1 MRLTPPRLGIDDPA
15 LDLSDRFELF
25 DPYHTPP
32 FPSAVDGGTFCVGMD
47 RTTEFDA
54 LQRKLVPLWKSI
66 QSLNQDEQTI
76 VVVPSLTMD
85 LPFMSGSELQAYE
98 ERLLFMLMLLRQP
111 RAHLVYV
118 TSLPI
123 DPLVVDYELSL
134 LPGVIPSHARARLH
148 LLSPRD
154 GSTTPLAN
162 KLLARPRLLAEI
174 RALIPDPDRAHLV
187 PFVTTEAERD
197 LSLAL
202 GIPMYAADP
211 KHLDR
216 GTKSGGRRLFAEEG
230 VSHPD
235 GAENVRTVDDVVDAL
250 AELLQRRPDV
260 HAGILKHDAGV
271 SGEGNASIDLT
282 GVDAGDRGELER
294 RVREMRLESSSTSP
308 ETYLSVL
315 EREGGVVE
323 ERVAGQEVRS
333 PSVQMRVT
341 PLGELEILST
351 HDQLLGGPSG
361 QAYLGATFPADSAYA
376 AAITREAAKIGSRL
390 ASEGVLGRF
399 AVDFVVV
406 DRGGEWQ
413 PYAVEINLR
422 KGGTTHPFLTLQ
434 FLTDG
439 TYDPERAVFTAPNG
453 RTKCFVAS
461 DHAES
466 EAYRGLMVEDL
477 FDIAVRHGL
486 HFDHSRQT
494 GIVYHMLASLGT
506 RGRFGL
512 TAVEDSPGE
521 AMRLYERTL
530 AIIDDE
536 VARSE

>member
-1 MRLTPPRLGIDDPA
+1 MDPSE
-15 LDLSDRFELF
+15 D
-25 DPYHTPP
+25 
-32 FPSAVDGGTFCVGMD
+32 
-47 RTTEFDA
+47 FDA
-54 LQRKLVPLWKSI
+54 LQRKLVALWKSI
-66 QSLNQDEQTI
+66 QTLNQDEQTI

-85 LPFMSGSELQAYE
+85 LPFMTGSELQAYE

-111 RAHLVYV
+111 RAHLVYA

-123 DPLVVDYELSL
+123 DPLVVEYFLSL
-134 LPGVIPSHARARLH
+134 LPGVIPSHARSRLH
-148 LLSPRD
+148 LVTPQD

-162 KLLARPRLLAEI
+162 KLLARPRLLARI

-211 KHLDR
+211 KHLHF

-235 GAENVRTVDDVVDAL
+235 GAEDVRTVADVVDGL
-250 AELLQRRPDV
+250 AELLRRRPEV
-260 HAGILKHDAGV
+260 RAAILKHDAGV
-271 SGEGNASIDLT
+271 SGEGNASIDLAD
-282 GVDAGDRGELER
+282 VDAGDGAELER
-294 RVREMRLESSSTSP
+294 RVRAMRLESSSTSL
-308 ETYLSVL
+308 ETYLAVL
-315 EREGGVVE
+315 ESEGGIVE
-323 ERVAGQEVRS
+323 ERVSGDEVRS

-361 QAYLGATFPADSAYA
+361 QAYLGATFPADPAYA
-376 AAITREAAKIGSRL
+376 PAITREAAKIGRRL
-390 ASEGVLGRF
+390 GSEGVIGRF

-406 DRGGEWQ
+406 KRGSEWQ

-461 DHAES
+461 DHVES
-466 EAYRGLMVEDL
+466 EAYRGLSVEDL

-486 HFDHSRQT
+486 HFDHSRQA
-494 GIVYHMLASLGT
+494 GIVFHMLASLGS

-512 TAVEDSPGE
+512 TAVEDSPQE
-521 AMRLYERTL
+521 AMRLYERTV
-530 AIIDDE
+530 AIFDDE
-536 VARSE
+536 VAGST